1 MKTFLHF
8 VQVCLLVCVVGAL
21 AAQGQ
26 QVRKTKNVLQLA
38 NQYFAK
44 GEYYTAAYL
53 YDQYLHPRKKHISG
67 TAFILY
73 AKKRRSARKMNRPDI
88 LYKQA
93 ECYRLSNYW
102 VLADSIYKQCTGEP
116 DALYW
121 QGVCERN
128 LGRYDEAEKNL
139 RLYLGGNASNKQYAA
154 AAERELQTI
163 DFIRRELARPDAML
177 VKCRK
182 LKAASGH
189 EKGAYAVSY
198 AGGQQYLLSSTR
210 TDLQAADG
218 GNPHYSR
225 LFLATVQN
233 DSLAQLSAVSLPSAG
248 VADNQ
253 GAASLSADRRFMYF
267 TQWRKEN
274 GKIVS
279 NIYYSIKD
287 AKGNWGVPILLPQVN
302 LAGFSSKQPFC
313 SADGKYLFFAS
324 DREGGSGGF
333 DIWYAL
339 LQPDGSTGT
348 AVNAGSVV
356 NSSGDEQAPFYHN
369 STATLVFSSNGRPGM
384 GGFDLF
390 AAKGQVTGW
399 NEPANLGYPVNSSRD
414 DIYFYAPEK
423 NTLLADAVIG
433 SDRGEGCCIETYRIN
448 KTYKSKRL
456 NGAVLDCRN
465 EGPLAGA
472 TVTLTY
478 PSGRTRKTYTD
489 DDGRF
494 VFDTIEYDIGKLKIT
509 ISKALYKD
517 TTAEISISGTDE
529 SSLLVEQLFSESLC
543 IEKKFTLNPDNV
555 VTVFFDFDKH
565 NVKQA
570 EAGKLDSLYNVLL
583 HVPGARIQISG
594 YTDGKGSDAYNK
606 KLSDRRARACAEYLI
621 NKGIDAAR
629 ISFESFGACCPVE
642 MEIINGRDNE
652 AGRSKNRRA
661 LINVVKD

>member
-1 MKTFLHF
+1 MKTFLHI
-8 VQVCLLVCVVGAL
+8 QVCLLLLIIGSFAV
-21 AAQGQ
+21 QGQ

-38 NQYFAK
+38 DQYFAN

-53 YDQYLHPRKKHISG
+53 YDQYLHPRKKQNRG

-73 AKKRRSARKMNRPDI
+73 SKKRRSERKINRPDL

-102 VLADSIYKQCTGEP
+102 VLADSIYKQCTGQP

-121 QGVCERN
+121 QAVCERA
-128 LGRYDEAEKNL
+128 LGRYDEAGKNL
-139 RLYLGGNASNKQYAA
+139 RLYLEGNASPKQYTASA
-154 AAERELQTI
+154 QQELKTI
-163 DFIRRELARPDAML
+163 EFIRQQLARPDALL

-182 LKAASGH
+182 LKAASGY
-189 EKGAYAVSY
+189 EKGAYAVSH
-198 AGGQQYLLSSTR
+198 AGGQQYLVSSTR
-210 TDLQAADG
+210 TDKPAADG
-218 GNPHYSR
+218 SNPHYSR

-233 DSLAQLSAVSLPSAG
+233 DSLAQLSAVGLPSSAI
-248 VADNQ
+248 AENQ
-253 GAASLSADRRFMYF
+253 GAASMSADGRFMYF
-267 TQWRKEN
+267 TQWKKEN
-274 GKIVS
+274 GKVVS
-279 NIYYSIKD
+279 NIFYSIKD
-287 AKGNWGVPILLPQVN
+287 ANGNWGVPILLPQVN
-302 LAGFSSKQPFC
+302 FGGSSSKQPFC

-324 DREGGSGGF
+324 DREGGAGGF

-339 LQPDGSTGT
+339 LQPDGTTAT
-348 AVNAGSVV
+348 AVNAGPVV
-356 NSSGDEQAPFYHN
+356 NSAGDDLAPFYHN
-369 STATLVFSSNGRPGM
+369 STATLVFSSNGRAGM

-390 AAKGQVTGW
+390 ATKGQVTSW
-399 NEPANLGYPVNSSRD
+399 SEPANMGYPVNSSRD

-448 KTYKSKRL
+448 KTYKTKRL
-456 NGAVLDCRN
+456 SGAVMDCMN

-478 PSGRTRKTYTD
+478 PSGKTRKTYTD
-489 DDGRF
+489 DEGRF
-494 VFDTIEYDIGKLKIT
+494 VFDTIEYEIEKLKVT

-517 TTAEISISGTDE
+517 TTAEVSISGTDE

-565 NVKQA
+565 NVKNG
-570 EAGKLDSLYNVLL
+570 EASKLDSLYHVLL
-583 HVPGARIQISG
+583 NVPGAKIQISG
-594 YTDGKGSDAYNK
+594 YTDGKGSDDYNK
-606 KLSDRRARACAEYLI
+606 KLSDRRARACAEYLV
-621 NKGIDAAR
+621 KRGIDASR

-661 LINVVKD
+661 LINVIKE